1 MLAERRE
8 GVGVEFT
15 KLYIH
20 GQLLNVE
27 NRIITTGVIL
37 ERVHQYPELTGYS
50 GEKVC
55 GGRVFVL
62 VECL

>member
-1 MLAERRE
+1 M
-8 GVGVEFT
+8 EFT